1 MKYILSFI
9 LLLQVPLTIAD
20 TLSERLAGFS
30 ELNES
35 SGYFVETWSADYLE
49 VSLVSKGKLLY
60 KRPGKLSKLIT
71 HPDRIEQHIN
81 GEQLSITHNNK
92 TRNIQLSQQ
101 PGLAVGIYALQA
113 ILDGDEKKLREL
125 FKPDYSEL
133 NTGWELSL
141 VTRDEDIAESI
152 ELITIRGID
161 DRIQKISIEF
171 YNGDHLLTEL
181 TYEN

>member
-1 MKYILSFI
+1 MKYFIYII
-9 LLLQVPLTIAD
+9 LLLQASVTSAG
-20 TLSERLAGFS
+20 TLSERLEDFS

-35 SGYFVETWSADYLE
+35 SGYFVETWSADYLD

-60 KRPGKLSKLIT
+60 KRPGKLSKIIT
-71 HPDRIEQHIN
+71 YPDRIEQHID

-133 NTGWELSL
+133 ATGWELSL
-141 VTRDEDIAESI
+141 VIRDEEMADSI
-152 ELITIRGID
+152 ELIIIRGKA
-161 DRIQKISIEF
+161 DRILKISTEF
-171 YNGDHLLTEL
+171 YNGDRLLTEL